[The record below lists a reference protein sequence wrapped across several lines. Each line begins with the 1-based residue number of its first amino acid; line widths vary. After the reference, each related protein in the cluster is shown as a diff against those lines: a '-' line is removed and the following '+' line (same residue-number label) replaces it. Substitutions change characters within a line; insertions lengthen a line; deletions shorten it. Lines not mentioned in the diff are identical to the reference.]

1 MNCKLSGSRGILYNS
16 KKGVLAILYTYQGT
30 NPSLQMLKEIFQDVI
45 HNIFFVLIKKTSLQ
59 EGNINLSSNRFPD
72 HDIAKYSLFVNQDGF
87 L

>member
-1 MNCKLSGSRGILYNS
+1 
-16 KKGVLAILYTYQGT
+16 
-30 NPSLQMLKEIFQDVI
+30 MLKEIFQDVI
-45 HNIFFVLIKKTSLQ
+45 HSIFFVLIKKNELQ